1 MTCWLHFGYILLAI
15 NQFSCRNGLTKM
27 FSFLINNLLVR
38 CYNKNEYIVFMDD
51 FKHKMTY
58 EQHTAYII
66 LQFCITHLDATFLF
80 AVLFFITIT
89 SPCIACMPYFIYS
102 IMYLSIF
109 VKYSFY
115 LIVDLIHNI
124 KYSLK

>member
-27 FSFLINNLLVR
+27 FSFLINNLLAR

-51 FKHKMTY
+51 FKLKMTY

-66 LQFCITHLDATFLF
+66 LQFCITHLDANFLF
-80 AVLFFITIT
+80 AVLFFYNYHISLYCLYAI
-89 SPCIACMPYFIYS
+89 
-102 IMYLSIF
+102 
-109 VKYSFY
+109 FY
-115 LIVDLIHNI
+115 LFNNVFINLLNTLFILLLIWSTISNI
-124 KYSLK
+124 H